1 MLDASAIVEYLLQTP
16 RSGRVRAMVR
26 GADGGLHV
34 PAQCDVEVA
43 AVLRRLL
50 LRHAIAEDRAKSAL
64 GHYLA
69 LPLERHG
76 HRLLI
81 NRALQLRENFSAYDA
96 VYVAL
101 AERLRGGLVT
111 GDNRLAQA
119 VDRYTE
125 IEVTPV

>member
-16 RSGRVRAMVR
+16 RSGRVRAILR
-26 GADGGLHV
+26 GADEGLHV
-34 PAQCDVEVA
+34 PALCDVEVA

-50 LRHAIAEDRAKSAL
+50 LRHALAEDRAQAAL

-69 LPLERHG
+69 LPLERYG
-76 HRLLI
+76 HRPLI

-111 GDNRLAQA
+111 GDKRLAQA

-125 IEVTPV
+125 IEVMPV